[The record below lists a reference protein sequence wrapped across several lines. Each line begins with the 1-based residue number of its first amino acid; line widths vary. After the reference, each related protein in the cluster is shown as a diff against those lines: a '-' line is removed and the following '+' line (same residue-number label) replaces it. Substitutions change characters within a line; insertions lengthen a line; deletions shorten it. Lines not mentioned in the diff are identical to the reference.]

1 MVSGSMVTSVS
12 ATTVLSVLRTP
23 SASLTEA
30 ATTTFMIVS
39 VTMVSRSMVTSVSVS
54 ATTALFVLQ
63 TLDASLTEGV
73 TTTLMIVSVTMV
85 SGSMVT
91 SVSSWCEL
99 DWYVCKRKTGTVQ
112 ASRLRWARFGCDAK
126 YRSLFHGLVGS
137 MPFVQS

>member
-1 MVSGSMVTSVS
+1 MGIVSVTMVSGSMVT
-12 ATTVLSVLRTP
+12 
-23 SASLTEA
+23 
-30 ATTTFMIVS
+30 
-39 VTMVSRSMVTSVSVS
+39 SVS

-63 TLDASLTEGV
+63 TLDASLTEAVTTTSMIVSVTMVSGSMVTSVSATTVLFVLLTPSASLTEGV
-73 TTTLMIVSVTMV
+73 TTTFMIVSVTMV

-126 YRSLFHGLVGS
+126 YRSLFHG
-137 MPFVQS
+137 